1 MKKDLG
7 AKQLLYPTPVLVVAT
22 YDNEGNPNAMTVAWG
37 GICCSV
43 PPCIAISVRKATY
56 TYGNLMDKKAF
67 TVNIPSE
74 KYIKEA
80 DYFGMESGKKEN
92 KFAKAGLTP
101 VKSEFVDAPYIEE
114 FPINLECKIIQV
126 TEIGLH
132 TQFIGEVMNT
142 KIDDTIKEE
151 GGIPIIEQI
160 KPLLF
165 APDSRSYYAVG
176 EQIAQAFSVG
186 KGIV

>member
-1 MKKDLG
+1 MG
-7 AKQLLYPTPVLVVAT
+7 AKQLLYPTPVLVVST
-22 YDNEGNPNAMTVAWG
+22 YDKEGRPNAMTVAWG

-56 TYGNLMDKKAF
+56 TYGNLMDKRAF

-74 KYIKEA
+74 KHIKEA
-80 DYFGMESGKKEN
+80 DYFGMESGKKED
-92 KFAKAGLTP
+92 KFAKTGLTP
-101 VKSEFVDAPYIEE
+101 VKSEFVDAPYIAE

-126 TEIGLH
+126 FEIGLH
-132 TQFIGEVMNT
+132 TQFVGEVLNA
-142 KIDDTIKEE
+142 KIDDTIQEK
-151 GGIPIIEQI
+151 GDTPIIEQI

-176 EQIAQAFSVG
+176 ERTAQAFSIG
-186 KGIV
+186 KEIG